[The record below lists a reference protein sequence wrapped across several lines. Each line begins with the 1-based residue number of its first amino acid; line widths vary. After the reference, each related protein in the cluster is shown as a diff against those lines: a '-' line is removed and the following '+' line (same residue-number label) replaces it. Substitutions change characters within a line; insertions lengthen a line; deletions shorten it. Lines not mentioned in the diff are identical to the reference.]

1 MAMNEIL
8 RALADP
14 TRREILRLLR
24 RRDLSAGEISQRFPL
39 SRSTLSSHFNTLRSA
54 GLVVSERQGTSIV
67 YSLNLSVA
75 EEALGAILDLLA
87 PRHRRRV
94 SRAAKGTT

>member
-1 MAMNEIL
+1 MNEIF

-24 RRDLSAGEISQRFPL
+24 RRDLSAGEIAQRFPL
-39 SRSTLSSHFNTLRSA
+39 SRSTLSSHFNALRNA

-75 EEALGAILDLLA
+75 EDALGAVMDLLA
-87 PRHRRRV
+87 LRRRRRGLRV
-94 SRAAKGTT
+94 AKGIL